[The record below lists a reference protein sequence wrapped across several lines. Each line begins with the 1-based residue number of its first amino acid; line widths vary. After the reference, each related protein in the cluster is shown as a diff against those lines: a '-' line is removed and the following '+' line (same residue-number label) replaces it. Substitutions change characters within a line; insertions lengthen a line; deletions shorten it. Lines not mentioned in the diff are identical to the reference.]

1 MYPVRRKYG
10 DSPYLERMYKMTHTV
25 EEKIPTFTRTLDEY
39 FDAHFEAII
48 EEWQL
53 LTDYELRD
61 MEKKLDSV
69 TEEIDRLYGG
79 KSVLEKRASTLQR
92 DIEELEKDVIV

>member
-1 MYPVRRKYG
+1 MYPVQRKYR
-10 DSPYLERMYKMTHTV
+10 DSPYLRSVYEMTHAV
-25 EEKIPTFTRTLDEY
+25 EERIPTFTRTLDEY

-61 MEKKLDSV
+61 LEKKLDTL

-92 DIEELEKDVIV
+92 EIEELEKEVVT

>member
-1 MYPVRRKYG
+1 MYPANRYRGSSYVRSISG
-10 DSPYLERMYKMTHTV
+10 FTHSV
-25 EEKIPTFTRTLDEY
+25 EERIPTFTRTLDVY

-61 MEKKLDSV
+61 LEKRIDTV
-69 TEEIDRLYGG
+69 TSEINNLYNQ
-79 KSVLEKRASTLQR
+79 KSVLETRAAALQA
-92 DIEELEKDVIV
+92 EVEALEGVE